1 MTELSAL
8 LSALAAGVVLGTMY
22 FGGLWWTVGRG
33 IGSPFAARWFLLSL
47 LARTGGAMIGFYLVG
62 RGSWQ
67 RLLVCLL
74 GFIIARHIVTRFT
87 ADATARPRSS
97 GSAKH
102 AP

>member
-8 LSALAAGVVLGTMY
+8 LPALAAGLVLGTMY

-74 GFIIARHIVTRFT
+74 GFIIARYIVTRLT
-87 ADATARPRSS
+87 AGATAQPS
-97 GSAKH
+97 GSANH

>member
-8 LSALAAGVVLGTMY
+8 LLALAAGLLLGAMY
-22 FGGLWWTVGRG
+22 FAGLWWTVGRG
-33 IGSPFAARWFLLSL
+33 IGSPFPARWFLLSL
-47 LARTGGAMIGFYLVG
+47 LARTGVAMIGFYLVG

-74 GFIIARHIVTRFT
+74 GFIIARYIVTRLT
-87 ADATARPRSS
+87 AHATAQPS

>member
-8 LSALAAGVVLGTMY
+8 LPALAAGLALGAMY
-22 FGGLWWTVGRG
+22 FAGLWWTVGRG
-33 IGSPFAARWFLLSL
+33 IGSPFPARWFLLSL
-47 LARTGGAMIGFYLVG
+47 LARTGVAMIGFYLVG

-74 GFIIARHIVTRFT
+74 GFIIARYIVTRLT
-87 ADATARPRSS
+87 VHATAQPS
-97 GSAKH
+97 GSANH